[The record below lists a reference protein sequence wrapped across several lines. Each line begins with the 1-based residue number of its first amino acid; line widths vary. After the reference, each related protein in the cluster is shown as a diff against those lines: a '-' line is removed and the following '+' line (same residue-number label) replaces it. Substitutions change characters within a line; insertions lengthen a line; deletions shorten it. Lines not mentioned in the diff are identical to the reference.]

1 MTKKVTTY
9 GVITNKRW
17 PELQIEVIILDEKF
31 AYGSKRYLVTPVTGK
46 GKMWIENVQ
55 PTHSFK
61 TTKVIND

>member
-1 MTKKVTTY
+1 MIKKVATY

-31 AYGSKRYLVTPVTGK
+31 AYGSKRYLVTPVAGK

-55 PTHSFK
+55 MTHTFK
-61 TTKVIND
+61 TSKVIND